1 MSYARTCK
9 QTNRQTN
16 NHTKI
21 TALYI
26 YIDRKHLFW
35 KDEKYFAELLILYFC
50 ATDFIFSK
58 ES

>member
-1 MSYARTCK
+1 MLEHANK
-9 QTNRQTN
+9 QTDKQT
-16 NHTKI
+16 T
-21 TALYI
+21 TQRLLLYI